1 MIKSY
6 IVLKK
11 YPDFIKVWIAG
22 VINTFGDSF
31 DALAMSWLVY
41 EITGSKFWFAL
52 NFTINAIPNLII
64 QPFLGV
70 YIERLSK
77 RWVMV
82 ITDVG
87 RGVLVLTLIMI
98 TNLGYTNGYLILV
111 FTFLMTCM
119 ESLRQPAATSLMPHI
134 VDVEH
139 FESATSLRQMSATL
153 SALIGTSLAGI
164 VIAMFGSIAA
174 LWVDGVSFFISALI
188 LIRLKTD
195 ARNRSIEKQSYSESL
210 KEGWETFIHHPYLVK
225 LTVVIFL
232 MQVFL
237 TGINIIMTPITIEV
251 IFGGPETLAFLNI
264 LFLLGTLFG
273 SFIYPTLAQKYN
285 PYTLFIVS
293 GLVGCSGLLLMGT
306 VGYVSFMTAMMG
318 ISVTVL
324 SVGFGILNP
333 TINVSLMKSVDKDQL
348 ARVSALLNAAVYGS
362 MPLGSLI
369 TTLLMTQIPLPLI
382 AMTYGILLISILLR
396 YKNDRLMQRMA

>member
-22 VINTFGDSF
+22 IINTFGDSF

-82 ITDVG
+82 VTDVG

-139 FESATSLRQMSATL
+139 FESSNITASDVCDIVGAYRN
-153 SALIGTSLAGI
+153 IPCGDCHCDVWKYCGI
-164 VIAMFGSIAA
+164 VG
-174 LWVDGVSFFISALI
+174 
-188 LIRLKTD
+188 
-195 ARNRSIEKQSYSESL
+195 
-210 KEGWETFIHHPYLVK
+210 
-225 LTVVIFL
+225 
-232 MQVFL
+232 
-237 TGINIIMTPITIEV
+237 
-251 IFGGPETLAFLNI
+251 
-264 LFLLGTLFG
+264 
-273 SFIYPTLAQKYN
+273 
-285 PYTLFIVS
+285 
-293 GLVGCSGLLLMGT
+293 
-306 VGYVSFMTAMMG
+306 
-318 ISVTVL
+318 
-324 SVGFGILNP
+324 
-333 TINVSLMKSVDKDQL
+333 
-348 ARVSALLNAAVYGS
+348 
-362 MPLGSLI
+362 
-369 TTLLMTQIPLPLI
+369 
-382 AMTYGILLISILLR
+382 
-396 YKNDRLMQRMA
+396 